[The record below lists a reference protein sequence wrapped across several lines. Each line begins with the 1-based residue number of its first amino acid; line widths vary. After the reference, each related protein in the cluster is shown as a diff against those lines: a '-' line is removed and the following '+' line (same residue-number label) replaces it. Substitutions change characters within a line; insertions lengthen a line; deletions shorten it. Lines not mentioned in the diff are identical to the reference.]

1 LKKAGCKN
9 SAFYVNIVIEIEE
22 ALFKMATNISCKT
35 IRINENRSLDIYGY
49 QNHMTVKLPKH
60 NFVIISFKN
69 KFSRNMYMLVDEKD
83 CHSRTTLK
91 SCLDYIAGKDKLSKA
106 ERKRIFNYFH

>member
-1 LKKAGCKN
+1 ME
-9 SAFYVNIVIEIEE
+9 VI
-22 ALFKMATNISCKT
+22 FKMATNISCKT
-35 IRINENRSLDIYGY
+35 IRINENRTLDIYGY
-49 QNHMTVKLPKH
+49 QNHMTLKLPKH

-106 ERKRIFNYFH
+106 ERKRIFNYFS